1 MYMVM
6 MVERCLPNRF
16 PIWRTQDQPESLT
29 RPWKHFL
36 CAPQASGPRTRNPLH
51 TRSRRSGWGPPHQ
64 RPPKQ
69 RGLAP
74 PPPTPRSCQAPS
86 ARAGS
91 HLQVGDQEQDAP
103 HGEHG
108 HGQEEQH
115 GCVCKDPDRGGVTP
129 PGNPNTEPRT
139 LGPPLL
145 PTRAAQLCL
154 QGSRQRRVTP
164 PGNPN
169 TQPRTLGPPLLP
181 TSLHSGPRFWA
192 ALPAPSKGLR
202 GPSSLPHVLLQRDL
216 LPIKDDPWSTAGWMS
231 RERQDSTRC
240 PLPSLNHTQSFSS

>member
-145 PTRAAQLCL
+145 PT
-154 QGSRQRRVTP
+154 
-164 PGNPN
+164 
-169 TQPRTLGPPLLP
+169 
-181 TSLHSGPRFWA
+181 SLHSGPRFWA

>member
-1 MYMVM
+1 MMRKTAEEESNAPLYMVM

-145 PTRAAQLCL
+145 PT
-154 QGSRQRRVTP
+154 
-164 PGNPN
+164 
-169 TQPRTLGPPLLP
+169 
-181 TSLHSGPRFWA
+181 SLHSGPRFWA